1 MIITQMI
8 FPTKCHC
15 YDYLLYDHLKDSQ
28 GLIYFDNFLVVFCDC
43 FSIAPC
49 AYIVVQISKLT
60 SSQDLMYYILLRYV
74 YKNATVE

>member
-1 MIITQMI
+1 MI
-8 FPTKCHC
+8 FPAKYHC

-43 FSIAPC
+43 FSIATC

-60 SSQDLMYYILLRYV
+60 SSQQSSQDCMYYILLRYV